1 ALLQDPD
8 FHRRDLSSMRT
19 VLSGAAAVPAA
30 LVHRVKRELGC
41 DFTILFGQTEINGVV
56 CQTRLDDSV
65 EDQSQTLGRP
75 LPHAEVKI
83 ADPVTAAI
91 LPLGETGEI
100 CVRGYQTMHAYFG
113 MAEETAATLRADG
126 WLHTGDL

>member
-1 ALLQDPD
+1 Y

-19 VLSGAAAVPAA
+19 VLAGAAAAPAA

-83 ADPVTAAI
+83 ADP
-91 LPLGETGEI
+91 ETGTVQPIGESGEI
-100 CVRGYQTMHAYFG
+100 YVRG
-113 MAEETAATLRADG
+113 
-126 WLHTGDL
+126 